1 VQDLLCDLISKR
13 EKCGSKQGMFPTKEE
28 RCSQEGKVYSNKKGE
43 NADWIKS
50 TYERR
55 VANRGRN
62 KGGSWF

>member
-1 VQDLLCDLISKR
+1 MWIKARHVPNKGG
-13 EKCGSKQGMFPTKEE
+13 EMFLRKKSGIP
-28 RCSQEGKVYSNKKGE
+28 KGE

-55 VANRGRN
+55 VANRRRN

>member
-1 VQDLLCDLISKR
+1 MWIKARHVPNKGG
-13 EKCGSKQGMFPTKEE
+13 EMFLRKKSGIP
-28 RCSQEGKVYSNKKGE
+28 KGE

-50 TYERR
+50 TYDRR